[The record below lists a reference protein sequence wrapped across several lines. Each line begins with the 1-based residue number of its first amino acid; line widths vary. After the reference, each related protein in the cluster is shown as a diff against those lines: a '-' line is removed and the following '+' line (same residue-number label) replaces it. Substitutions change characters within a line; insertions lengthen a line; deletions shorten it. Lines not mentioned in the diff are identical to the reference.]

1 MAAAHKKEREDEG
14 EGEEGEANKKAN
26 TKWDAVRAAPIS
38 VAQKANQHL

>member
-1 MAAAHKKEREDEG
+1 MAAAHKKEKKE
-14 EGEEGEANKKAN
+14 EGEEGKANKKAT